1 MLSIYLSIYTHA
13 CKILSLVR
21 ARDVERERERETGRA
36 GFGWRPWRH
45 GNGVAH
51 LIKPR
56 CGNRRP
62 IDRRAA
68 GCRYLAPAKCGR
80 CSSDLV
86 CLAAAAFALG
96 CKANKPARAPD
107 GRSDG
112 CVTPSALYG
121 YHSAQGPEVTVRVHS
136 QLTWPASQPIRD
148 AYEPYIYIYM
158 VSCQIIIFS
167 NTMYNTTSGK
177 RTCSPGFAIETSQ

>member
-1 MLSIYLSIYTHA
+1 
-13 CKILSLVR
+13 
-21 ARDVERERERETGRA
+21 
-36 GFGWRPWRH
+36 
-45 GNGVAH
+45 VAH

-148 AYEPYIYIYM
+148 AYEPYIYIYIWLAAKLLFFPIL
-158 VSCQIIIFS
+158 CIIPLVEKGPAVPVLRSRQVNNDRYRVPLTIFRFFDCWAPCERK
-167 NTMYNTTSGK
+167 TTK
-177 RTCSPGFAIETSQ
+177 PTCRRACV